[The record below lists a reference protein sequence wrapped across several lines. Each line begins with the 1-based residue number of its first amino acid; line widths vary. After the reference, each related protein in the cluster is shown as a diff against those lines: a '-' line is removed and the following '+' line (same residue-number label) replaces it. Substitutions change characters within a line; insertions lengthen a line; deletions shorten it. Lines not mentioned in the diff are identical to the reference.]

1 MALAETD
8 EVFRKR
14 RMIMSRVGKRPIPI
28 PAKVQV
34 EQRDDVLTISGP
46 QGQIQRKIHPD
57 IKVIV
62 GNGQVAVSVDE
73 SNKKLSALH
82 GLYRALIANM
92 VTGVS
97 KGFERALEIV
107 GVGYR
112 AELAGRVAT
121 FHLGYSHPIKYELPT
136 GIDAKIDK
144 TKITLKGI
152 DKELLGRTAAE
163 IRGFREPEPYK
174 GKGIKY
180 VDEVVRRKA
189 GKTGAK

>member
-1 MALAETD
+1 
-8 EVFRKR
+8 
-14 RMIMSRVGKRPIPI
+14 MSRIGKRPIALP
-28 PAKVQV
+28 PEVKVAQKEGIITVSGPRGQV
-34 EQRDDVLTISGP
+34 QKTVHSDISVSLDDHMLTITV
-46 QGQIQRKIHPD
+46 R
-57 IKVIV
+57 
-62 GNGQVAVSVDE
+62 E
-73 SNKKLSALH
+73 ENKGSRALH

-121 FHLGYSHPIKYELPT
+121 FHLGYSHPVKYELPE
-136 GIDAKIDK
+136 GIEAKIDK

-152 DKELLGRTAAE
+152 DKELVGRTAAK
-163 IRGFREPEPYK
+163 IRGFRKPEPYK

-180 VDEVVRRKA
+180 TEEVIRRKA